1 MLPTPRADHL
11 VWIDLE
17 MTGLDP
23 SVDVVMQAA
32 LVITTA
38 DLEPLDEVSVDV
50 GQSEATLARM
60 SPFVRDMHTR
70 TGLVER
76 VLRSRVD
83 IAEAERRLVACVGAW
98 CPPPATLCGNSIW
111 NDRRFIARYMPA
123 LDGHLH
129 YRVVDVSSVKV
140 LAERWYG
147 EAAVFAKPTAGAH
160 DATVDVKHSIAEL
173 RHYRETLFRARP
185 AQPSGSGDQTTT
197 SS

>member
-1 MLPTPRADHL
+1 MMPTPRADNL

-23 SVDVVMQAA
+23 TVDVVLQAA

-38 DLEPLDEVSVDV
+38 DLEPLDETSVDV
-50 GQSEATLARM
+50 GQPEEALTRM

-70 TGLVER
+70 TGLIDR
-76 VLRSRVD
+76 VRRSTVD
-83 IAEAERRLVACVGAW
+83 VAQAERRLLERIAAW
-98 CPPPATLCGNSIW
+98 CPAPATLCGNSIW
-111 NDRRFIARYMPA
+111 NDRRFIARYMPS
-123 LDGHLH
+123 LDGYLH

-160 DATVDVKHSIAEL
+160 DAAVDVGHSIAEL
-173 RHYRETLFRARP
+173 RHYRETLFRAP
-185 AQPSGSGDQTTT
+185 
-197 SS
+197 